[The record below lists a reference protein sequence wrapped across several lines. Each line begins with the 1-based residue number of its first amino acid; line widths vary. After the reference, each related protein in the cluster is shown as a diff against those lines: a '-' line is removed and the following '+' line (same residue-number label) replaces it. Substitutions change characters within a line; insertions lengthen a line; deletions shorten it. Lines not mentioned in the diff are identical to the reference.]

1 HFGTHWLLSDNNMHV
16 FPRPAKIH
24 LITQP
29 FTKVLSDEGPRKAR
43 QAVVSEARKYGVA
56 PLCSKRAKSCRV
68 ARIGGRA
75 MAMLSETDLLDSIF
89 ETVLRGCNVDV
100 KARKNAI
107 WNACLA
113 MMADVLRETDPFNR
127 ERLLRDLVP
136 DLRQGVVEL

>member
-1 HFGTHWLLSDNNMHV
+1 M
-16 FPRPAKIH
+16 
-24 LITQP
+24 
-29 FTKVLSDEGPRKAR
+29 
-43 QAVVSEARKYGVA
+43 
-56 PLCSKRAKSCRV
+56 
-68 ARIGGRA
+68 
-75 MAMLSETDLLDSIF
+75 MLSEPDLLDSIF

-136 DLRQGVVEL
+136 DLRQGVAKLDQLLKRSLQ